1 MTTDSVPARLRFL
14 ARVARKE
21 SRHLQETTERLFQSK
36 EPLTG
41 LEVQRWIADSLIA
54 ERMDAF
60 VARFSRLQDLL
71 GDKLIPSLLEHLG
84 ESSGLA
90 IDNLDKAERFGWI
103 ASSDEWVVYRKLRN
117 QMIHEYIEDPAVLAD
132 ALDAGCGFVDA
143 LTTSAETLASEV
155 ERRLGPVE

>member
-1 MTTDSVPARLRFL
+1 MTADSAQARLRFL

-21 SRHLQETTERLFQSK
+21 SQHLKETTERLFQSK
-36 EPLTG
+36 EPLTER
-41 LEVQRWIADSLIA
+41 EVQRWVADSLIA

-71 GDKLIPSLLEHLG
+71 GDKLIPALLEHLG
-84 ESSGLA
+84 EPSGPA

-117 QMIHEYIEDPAVLAD
+117 QMIHEYIEDPAVLTD
-132 ALDAGCGFVDA
+132 ALDAGHGFVES
-143 LTTSAETLASEV
+143 LTFSAAALASEA
-155 ERRLGPVE
+155 ERRLA